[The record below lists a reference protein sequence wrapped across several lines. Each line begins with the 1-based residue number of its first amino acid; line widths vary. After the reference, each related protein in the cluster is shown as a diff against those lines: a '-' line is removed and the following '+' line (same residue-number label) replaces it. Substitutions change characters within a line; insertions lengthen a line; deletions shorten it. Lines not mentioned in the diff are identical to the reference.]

1 MIRCANLQYPSLVVG
16 LRISHQYWSFC
27 DPMAPR
33 ITFLFSGVVFGLS
46 AGLSPGPLLTL
57 VISETL
63 KHDIKEGIKVSIAPL
78 LTDLPIVLITILVL
92 SRLSN
97 MLPALGVVSLLGCA
111 FLTYLGYESIS
122 FRGVDVDV
130 EQAKPQSV
138 RKGVIANFLNPS
150 PYMFWFTIGAP
161 LVLKALKIGLFSA
174 SLFILG
180 FYVFLVG
187 SKVLVAIVVGKSR
200 FFLKSR
206 NYVYTIRFLGVILL
220 VFAVLFLKD
229 SFELFG
235 II

>member
-1 MIRCANLQYPSLVVG
+1 
-16 LRISHQYWSFC
+16 
-27 DPMAPR
+27 MAPQ
-33 ITFLFSGVVFGLS
+33 ITFLFSGVVLGLS

-63 KHDIKEGIKVSIAPL
+63 KHDIKEGIKVAVAPL

-92 SRLSN
+92 SRLSS
-97 MLPALGVVSLLGCA
+97 MLPVLGVVSLLGCA
-111 FLTYLGYESIS
+111 FLSYLGYESLTFS
-122 FRGVDVDV
+122 GVDIDV
-130 EQAKPQSV
+130 EQVKPQSI

-161 LVLKALKIGLFSA
+161 LVLKALKISLFSA
-174 SLFILG
+174 LIFILG

-206 NYVYTIRFLGVILL
+206 NYVYTIRFLGAILL
-220 VFAVLFLKD
+220 AFAVFFLKD
-229 SFELFG
+229 SLELFG

>member
-1 MIRCANLQYPSLVVG
+1 MS
-16 LRISHQYWSFC
+16 
-27 DPMAPR
+27 PR
-33 ITFLFSGVVFGLS
+33 ITFLFSGIVFGLS
-46 AGLSPGPLLTL
+46 AGLSLGPLLTL

-63 KHDIKEGIKVSIAPL
+63 KHGIKEGIKVSIAPL
-78 LTDLPIVLITILVL
+78 LTDLPIVLITILIL

-97 MLPALGVVSLLGCA
+97 MLPVLGVVSLLGCA
-111 FLTYLGYESIS
+111 FLTYLGFESIT
-122 FRGVDVDV
+122 FRGVDIEV
-130 EQAKPQSV
+130 EQVNPHSV
-138 RKGVIANFLNPS
+138 KKGVITNFLNPN

-161 LVLKALKIGLFSA
+161 LVLKALKIGLFTA

-206 NYVYTIRFLGVILL
+206 NYIYTIRFLGVILL

-235 II
+235 VI

>member
-1 MIRCANLQYPSLVVG
+1 
-16 LRISHQYWSFC
+16 
-27 DPMAPR
+27 MAQQ
-33 ITFLFSGVVFGLS
+33 ITFLFSGVVLGLS

-63 KHDIKEGIKVSIAPL
+63 KHDIKEGIKVSVAPL

-97 MLPALGVVSLLGCA
+97 MLPVLGIVSLLGCA
-111 FLTYLGYESIS
+111 FLSYLGFESIT
-122 FRGVDVDV
+122 FKGVDIDV
-130 EQAKPQSV
+130 EQAKPQSIK
-138 RKGVIANFLNPS
+138 KGVIANFLNPS

-161 LVLKALKIGLFSA
+161 LVLKALKISLFSA

-220 VFAVLFLKD
+220 VFALIFLKD
-229 SFELFG
+229 SLKLFG

>member
-1 MIRCANLQYPSLVVG
+1 
-16 LRISHQYWSFC
+16 
-27 DPMAPR
+27 MAPR

-97 MLPALGVVSLLGCA
+97 MLPVLGVVSLSGCA
-111 FLTYLGYESIS
+111 FLTYLGLKSIT
-122 FRGVDVDV
+122 FRGVDIEVAQV
-130 EQAKPQSV
+130 KPHSV
-138 RKGVIANFLNPS
+138 KIGVITNFLNPN

-187 SKVLVAIVVGKSR
+187 SKVLVAVVVGKSR

-206 NYVYTIRFLGVILL
+206 NYVYTIRLLGVILL
-220 VFAVLFLKD
+220 VFAGIFLKD
-229 SFELFG
+229 SCELFG

>member
-1 MIRCANLQYPSLVVG
+1 
-16 LRISHQYWSFC
+16 
-27 DPMAPR
+27 MAQQ
-33 ITFLFSGVVFGLS
+33 ITFLFSGVVLGLS

-63 KHDIKEGIKVSIAPL
+63 KHDIKEGIKVSVAPL

-97 MLPALGVVSLLGCA
+97 MLPVLGIVSLLGCA
-111 FLTYLGYESIS
+111 FLSYLGFESIT
-122 FRGVDVDV
+122 FKGVDIDV
-130 EQAKPQSV
+130 EQAKPQSIK
-138 RKGVIANFLNPS
+138 KGVIANFLNPS

-161 LVLKALKIGLFSA
+161 LVLKALKISLFSA

-187 SKVLVAIVVGKSR
+187 SKVLVAIVIGKSR

-220 VFAVLFLKD
+220 VFALIFLKD
-229 SFELFG
+229 SLKLFG